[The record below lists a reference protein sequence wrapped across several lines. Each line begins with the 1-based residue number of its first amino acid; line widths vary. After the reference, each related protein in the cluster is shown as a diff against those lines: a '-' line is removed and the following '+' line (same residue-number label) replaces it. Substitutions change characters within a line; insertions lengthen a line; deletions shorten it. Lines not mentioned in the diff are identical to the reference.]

1 MSIDWINLSHNI
13 PKYVKLLTFLVFF
26 TPTPIPI
33 YLETETKNKQVK
45 SVNYYHFWF
54 VPVLAVFSNFG
65 LQALLLHWVISTA
78 RTEVLLREKHWARRR
93 WSDNDGDGASEWEWE
108 WERDWD
114 WEESQRVRER
124 PRVRGNESA
133 LCIFETLCLFF
144 ETPSLFF
151 EWVDEQQ
158 VE

>member
-1 MSIDWINLSHNI
+1 M
-13 PKYVKLLTFLVFF
+13 
-26 TPTPIPI
+26 
-33 YLETETKNKQVK
+33 
-45 SVNYYHFWF
+45 
-54 VPVLAVFSNFG
+54 
-65 LQALLLHWVISTA
+65 
-78 RTEVLLREKHWARRR
+78 
-93 WSDNDGDGASEWEWE
+93 
-108 WERDWD
+108 
-114 WEESQRVRER
+114 RER